1 MSQDKI
7 FVAKKTLTILIR
19 SIIPIILFTWAGVTL
34 AISFAYAEKRN
45 YIFLAVMIMDFALV
59 IYLLVK
65 VILYLRGGLVA
76 ISADDKGVYFFA
88 KKEIFIPYS
97 QIKRCE
103 YSHSRSEKTRMP
115 YGVIYLT
122 TDETTYKIPF
132 VKNVSSSYTSLAALI
147 EHDKIECEGSADN
160 DPSSLA

>member
-1 MSQDKI
+1 MTKGFISSQ
-7 FVAKKTLTILIR
+7 
-19 SIIPIILFTWAGVTL
+19 
-34 AISFAYAEKRN
+34 
-45 YIFLAVMIMDFALV
+45 
-59 IYLLVK
+59 
-65 VILYLRGGLVA
+65 
-76 ISADDKGVYFFA
+76 

-103 YSHSRSEKTRMP
+103 YSHSRAEKTRMP

-132 VKNVSSSYTSLAALI
+132 VKNVSSSYASLAALI
-147 EHDKIECEGSADN
+147 ERDKIERDGSADN